1 MADLPI
7 SAILLVIIMG
17 LLGFIIFRI
26 DCQREREISWNIDNN
41 KAKTNIKRHFHFDS
55 DTETETASSISEFSD
70 LTDTDYIDS

>member
-26 DCQREREISWNIDNN
+26 DCQRERKMSWALDNS
-41 KAKTNIKRHFHFDS
+41 KAKNNIKRHFYFDT

-70 LTDTDYIDS
+70 FTDMEYSD